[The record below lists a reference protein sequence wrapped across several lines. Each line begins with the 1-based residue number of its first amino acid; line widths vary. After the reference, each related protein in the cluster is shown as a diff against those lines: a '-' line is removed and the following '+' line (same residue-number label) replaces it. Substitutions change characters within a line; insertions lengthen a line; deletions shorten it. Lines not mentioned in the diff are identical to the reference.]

1 MNRSTLRFHLDF
13 LEKEGLVYSIKIGK
27 YRLFFPYHSNVEL
40 DQILKSKRKRQII
53 ELLNKNG
60 NLTIRDIAKNLGIS
74 YHTAYRHIMDLEKIG
89 IVTVSNGSVK
99 LIVR

>member
-13 LEKEGLVYSIKIGK
+13 LEKEKLIYSIKIGK
-27 YRLFFPYHSNVEL
+27 HRLFFPCNSNVEL
-40 DQILKSKRKRQII
+40 DRIIKSKRKRQII
-53 ELLNKNG
+53 ELLNGNG

-74 YHTAYRHIMDLEKIG
+74 YHTAYRHIMDLERVG

-99 LIVR
+99 LIAR